1 MKLTIECSTDEIKK
15 VLQAM
20 QGEEHSDAFE
30 SIMSAVSVDENG
42 KVALSNLQIHYILSA
57 LGY

>member
-20 QGEEHSDAFE
+20 QGEEHSDDFE

>member
-20 QGEEHSDAFE
+20 QGEEHSDDFE
-30 SIMSAVSVDENG
+30 SIMSAGSVDENG

>member
-20 QGEEHSDAFE
+20 QDEEHSDDFE
-30 SIMSAVSVDENG
+30 SIMSAGSVDENG